1 MVARW
6 RINRL
11 HLHVDGDVVQLLGL
25 WASENIFFPLMR
37 SGHRQPLNK
46 QTRACHAASATLS
59 PSMGDICNEHVSTL
73 SVEIFGRRIWWKCHA
88 NLNWK
93 ERRLREKWRLVIA
106 GNYRSGKL
114 VNRSGYLHT
123 GNEPLFSLWVWAK
136 GEIFF
141 HQVAHYLTWMFSR
154 PLAFRFDA
162 RAIDWTGVFINRC
175 IFVQLF
181 NIPVH
186 CRSISIVPVSS
197 GRRVFFLKTKFRT
210 GQNGRP

>member
-73 SVEIFGRRIWWKCHA
+73 SVEIFGEA
-88 NLNWK
+88 NLVK
-93 ERRLREKWRLVIA
+93 MSCKFELERASAARKMAAR
-106 GNYRSGKL
+106 YRRKL
-114 VNRSGYLHT
+114 QERKT
-123 GNEPLFSLWVWAK
+123 G
-136 GEIFF
+136 
-141 HQVAHYLTWMFSR
+141 
-154 PLAFRFDA
+154 
-162 RAIDWTGVFINRC
+162 
-175 IFVQLF
+175 
-181 NIPVH
+181 
-186 CRSISIVPVSS
+186 
-197 GRRVFFLKTKFRT
+197 
-210 GQNGRP
+210 